1 MDSIIHAAVLGL
13 VQGLT
18 EFLPISSSAHLILVP
33 KFLGWNDPFADSA
46 AFDVMLH
53 MGTLAAL
60 LIYFRSDLWRYLAAW
75 LASLRDRRIGDDPN
89 RRIAWLLVISVVPA
103 ALLGAAFE
111 STFDTAFREQIAW
124 IAVFTLTGAALLW
137 LAERWGTRT
146 PGPRGDDAAGTRRSS
161 ASARP
166 SPSSRASAARGSRS
180 RPGLFLGLE
189 RDAAARFSFLMSVPV
204 IAGAGLLK
212 ARTLVG
218 AGLGAAQAGE
228 LVVGV
233 LTSAI
238 FGFIAVAFLLRYL
251 RGHGTGIFIAYRVGF
266 AALIFVVPAVPLT
279 RPGADMEVMKQLRQ
293 RSIRDL
299 LGQRAIRTQ
308 QELAAALRERGFR
321 ATQATISRDVAELG
335 LIKISRDGTQA
346 YALPPRLIEAETSGE
361 DRLRKLLAD
370 LPIEIHE
377 SGLLLVMRTLPG
389 SAHAIAAALDRA
401 RWPEVAGSIAGDD
414 TLFVAFPDRGSLQRI
429 RRRLLRLTGV
439 SRRPERRRV

>member
-1 MDSIIHAAVLGL
+1 MESLIHAAVLGL

-60 LIYFRSDLWRYLAAW
+60 LIYFRTDLWRYLSAW
-75 LASLRDRRIGDDPN
+75 LASIRDRRIGDDPN
-89 RRIAWLLVISVVPA
+89 RRIAWLLVISVIPA
-103 ALLGAAFE
+103 GLFGAAFE

-146 PGPRGDDAAGTRRSS
+146 RGLEAMTRTDAAVIG
-161 ASARP
+161 AGQAVALFP
-166 SPSSRASAARGSRS
+166 GISRS
-180 RPGLFLGLE
+180 GITIATGLFLGLE

-204 IAGAGLLK
+204 IAGAGIFK

-218 AGLGAAQAGE
+218 SGVGAAQAGE

-251 RGHGTGIFIAYRVGF
+251 RGHGTGIFIAYRVGL
-266 AALIFVVPAVPLT
+266 AALIFAF
-279 RPGADMEVMKQLRQ
+279 
-293 RSIRDL
+293 L
-299 LGQRAIRTQ
+299 L
-308 QELAAALRERGFR
+308 
-321 ATQATISRDVAELG
+321 SR
-335 LIKISRDGTQA
+335 
-346 YALPPRLIEAETSGE
+346 
-361 DRLRKLLAD
+361 
-370 LPIEIHE
+370 
-377 SGLLLVMRTLPG
+377 
-389 SAHAIAAALDRA
+389 
-401 RWPEVAGSIAGDD
+401 
-414 TLFVAFPDRGSLQRI
+414 
-429 RRRLLRLTGV
+429 
-439 SRRPERRRV
+439 